1 MAYCYTI
8 LQTRKLRPR
17 EIKWLA
23 QIRQRRNGRFFD
35 SPTFGILE
43 NTDDLGRNKL
53 YCYVWYN
60 WPPKD
65 DNSVFIYLFLIFP
78 GEAKIIQ
85 YLLKRE
91 KKWIW
96 VPLTD
101 PPGALELLDTIH
113 QEVVWPLEFCV
124 QLLMKSDRLVNQLR
138 ICRTF
143 FFFPLLADHKL
154 CTWLRGTT
162 EPSDEQVGIT
172 Q

>member
-23 QIRQRRNGRFFD
+23 QIRRRRNGRFFD

-53 YCYVWYN
+53 YCYVWNN

-78 GEAKIIQ
+78 WEAEIIQ

-91 KKWIW
+91 KKMNMS
-96 VPLTD
+96 P
-101 PPGALELLDTIH
+101 
-113 QEVVWPLEFCV
+113 F
-124 QLLMKSDRLVNQLR
+124 DR
-138 ICRTF
+138 
-143 FFFPLLADHKL
+143 P
-154 CTWLRGTT
+154 TW
-162 EPSDEQVGIT
+162 SFGIT
-172 Q
+172 WYHPSRNGQTTWVLCAAVDEVR